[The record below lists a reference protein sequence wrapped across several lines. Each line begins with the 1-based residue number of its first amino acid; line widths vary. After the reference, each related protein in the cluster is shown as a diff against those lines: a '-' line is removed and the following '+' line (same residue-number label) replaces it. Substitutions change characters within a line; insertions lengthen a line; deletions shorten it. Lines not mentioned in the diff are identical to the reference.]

1 MYKFIFN
8 NFCFILTATPADHFF
23 WVLSFTE
30 FIKSSCTAK
39 WIQNLWNYSQ
49 YQIISLPIESLQW
62 MYSLSSLCTHT
73 RICIYT
79 HTVINYV
86 RTHTHIQNCSKYW
99 TAYIYWKKFLP
110 ISVLQRKFLAFIS
123 HMEGVYRLVNKYGK
137 KILCTG
143 MIFTKATVQEKRPWD
158 HQVSDVSFYKLPFP
172 LLLALW
178 FHIHCCMVSFSHLTA

>member
-1 MYKFIFN
+1 MN
-8 NFCFILTATPADHFF
+8 PESLELQPVSDHF
-23 WVLSFTE
+23 SSNREFTVDV
-30 FIKSSCTAK
+30 FF
-39 WIQNLWNYSQ
+39 
-49 YQIISLPIESLQW
+49 IISV
-62 MYSLSSLCTHT
+62 
-73 RICIYT
+73 YT
-79 HTVINYV
+79 HTYMYLYTHSHKLCAY
-86 RTHTHIQNCSKYW
+86 THTHIQNCSKYW